1 MPEFAVRTPSL
12 ALPARGR
19 VAPVIVAGSS
29 HQVKPT
35 SPLAGEAGRGVPLN
49 VHQISAETH

>member
-1 MPEFAVRTPSL
+1 MLELAVRTPSL
-12 ALPARGR
+12 APVRGR